1 MSDEKKAEEQEVS
14 GHPATLRDRP
24 YDGQPHTDHGIRGA
38 TDIDALEA
46 EVQRIR
52 DGIDYALHSGD
63 GVPQRSWLAQQYRAL
78 ESAEEAVQE
87 AHITKGGT

>member
-1 MSDEKKAEEQEVS
+1 M
-14 GHPATLRDRP
+14 
-24 YDGQPHTDHGIRGA
+24 
-38 TDIDALEA
+38 
-46 EVQRIR
+46 QRIR